1 MSKYP
6 KTLDSIIH
14 PGNVFDEDNT
24 KISSGSPSSDKV
36 FSINPYSHGYSTLLN
51 KTLFNL
57 ILPVSW
63 SISYLF
69 FVRFLII

>member
-1 MSKYP
+1 MISRYP

-14 PGNVFDEDNT
+14 PGNVLDEDKT

-36 FSINPYSHGYSTLLN
+36 FSIKPYSQGYSTLLN

-57 ILPVSW
+57 ILHVS
-63 SISYLF
+63 
-69 FVRFLII
+69 